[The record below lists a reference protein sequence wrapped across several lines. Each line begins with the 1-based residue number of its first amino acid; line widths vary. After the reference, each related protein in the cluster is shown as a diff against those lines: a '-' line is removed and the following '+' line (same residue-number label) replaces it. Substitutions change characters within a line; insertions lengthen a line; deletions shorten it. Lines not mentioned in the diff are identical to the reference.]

1 MIVLFHK
8 LDKDVHRYAFIGL
21 FRLSLEHIARRITL
35 LDSLVRAMF
44 KKERRRVVAFDKQF
58 GVDTIG
64 VVHQT
69 DLIIHN
75 PNQIHAASYE
85 ASDPKYFRDAISSL
99 MLDYQRFSFI
109 DFGSGKG
116 RAILLATEFPFKRI
130 TGVELSEKLHRV
142 AQDNI
147 SRFKSTISKCT
158 DVESICMDA
167 VDYPLPNECLVCYF
181 YNPFDS
187 ILMAQVISNIQ
198 KSYLQ
203 NPREI
208 FIVYYNPKE
217 AHIMDRTECF
227 KKTNAIG
234 LVSIWQTTIK

>member
-1 MIVLFHK
+1 MIVFSHK
-8 LDKDVHRYAFIGL
+8 HDRAIHRRGLIGL

-44 KKERRRVVAFDKQF
+44 KKERQRVVAFDKQF

-69 DLIIHN
+69 DLIIRN

-85 ASDPKYFRDAISSL
+85 ASDPKFFRDAISTL
-99 MLDYQRFSFI
+99 MIDYRRFNFI

-116 RAILLATEFPFKRI
+116 RAILLATEFPFKKI
-130 TGVELSEKLHRV
+130 TGVEFSEKLHRV

-147 SRFKSTISKCT
+147 SRFKSTLSKST

-181 YNPFDS
+181 YNPFDA

-198 KSYLQ
+198 KSFLQ

-217 AHIMDRTECF
+217 AHIIDQTECF
-227 KKTNAIG
+227 KKTHAIG